1 MRLSTGVILSILST
15 NVFAIEHPNGAHSG
29 SLLARRAVVADA
41 DSPFLQKRN
50 NDKDQKKQK
59 KQKDQKKPEDQKEP
73 EEQAKPKVSP
83 VPDSDQEKHVHTK
96 DLSEDDPHSNPSTS
110 DDTKEGPTDSPTYDP
125 NQDDAVKER
134 GKNAYT
140 VISNNQQRL
149 SFVDAPR
156 DFSSRV
162 LGYTKKGLSPA
173 KLGFEWFVSEDRLF
187 LASERVSDRL
197 VGKKGTK
204 IGNKVYVILRYTFKI
219 SKICKKFYKDPVK
232 SPFSLYLP
240 SAISDESKEIYK
252 GLRDDVLGRIK
263 LYILDINTAIK
274 STINDPKYV
283 IYELDKIVEKTN
295 DFYEFISSTK
305 PRYSSFLAGL
315 GISDNAYLESLD
327 MHIKVFETYKVTLS
341 KDFNDIE
348 EMVKDYIANSKQ
360 RGTSKSLSFSRRFK
374 RLLGIKTKSSE
385 DGASGSAQSEDG
397 ASGSAQPEDGASG
410 SAQPEDRVS
419 GSAQSND
426 VELKDLTVSNDK

>member
-1 MRLSTGVILSILST
+1 MRLSTGIILSILSA

-29 SLLARRAVVADA
+29 SLLARRAVVADT
-41 DSPFLQKRN
+41 DSPLLQKRN
-50 NDKDQKKQK
+50 NDKDQK
-59 KQKDQKKPEDQKEP
+59 DQKEP

-83 VPDSDQEKHVHTK
+83 VPDSDQEKHVYIK
-96 DLSEDDPHSNPSTS
+96 
-110 DDTKEGPTDSPTYDP
+110 
-125 NQDDAVKER
+125 
-134 GKNAYT
+134 
-140 VISNNQQRL
+140 RL

-173 KLGFEWFVSEDRLF
+173 KLEFEWWASENRF
-187 LASERVSDRL
+187 LVASERVSDRL

-219 SKICKKFYKDPVK
+219 SKICKKIYKDPVK

-315 GISDNAYLESLD
+315 GISDNAYLERLD